1 LIPASVFIGEKLNN
15 LVEDKFLDLQYIDKS
30 GKVLP
35 YRLYVPD
42 INSSKY
48 YPLILFLHGAG
59 ERGSDNKLQLMANR
73 GAIVWAED
81 VVQTEHPC
89 FVLAPQCPQTSSWT
103 ELLTSGD
110 PFKSTPYLDM
120 VYELI
125 LDIEKKYNN
134 IDKRR
139 IYSTGLSMGGFG
151 TWTINIAHPKVFTA
165 IVPICGGGD
174 PAKANLLVNK
184 PIWAFHSEDDPVVDV
199 AFSRNMVNA
208 LKKLGSNV
216 KYTEYDKGVVAP
228 PLAPMAHFSWVP
240 AYNDQDMIEWLF
252 LQ

>member
-1 LIPASVFIGEKLNN
+1 
-15 LVEDKFLDLQYIDKS
+15 
-30 GKVLP
+30 
-35 YRLYVPD
+35 
-42 INSSKY
+42 
-48 YPLILFLHGAG
+48 
-59 ERGSDNKLQLMANR
+59 
-73 GAIVWAED
+73 
-81 VVQTEHPC
+81 
-89 FVLAPQCPQTSSWT
+89 
-103 ELLTSGD
+103 
-110 PFKSTPYLDM
+110 M